1 MKIEVSATRM
11 ELMNLRRRLGV
22 AVRGHKLLKDK
33 LDELMRHF
41 LRMIKGYK
49 ALHQE
54 VEELIL
60 GAHKHFLFARATMT
74 PIDLREA
81 LMVSAE
87 RQLTV
92 SVSWENI
99 MNVRVPKMEIE
110 GEVSTGQYGYLTT
123 SADLDLAIAL
133 YKKVLPK
140 LLGLAEKR
148 RSLEI
153 LATEIEST
161 RRRVNALEYV
171 LIPTIEETIHD
182 IVMRMNELERS
193 NLTRLMR
200 VKEIVRRH

>member
-1 MKIEVSATRM
+1 MM
-11 ELMNLRRRLGV
+11 
-22 AVRGHKLLKDK
+22 
-33 LDELMRHF
+33 
-41 LRMIKGYK
+41 
-49 ALHQE
+49 
-54 VEELIL
+54 
-60 GAHKHFLFARATMT
+60 
-74 PIDLREA
+74 
-81 LMVSAE
+81 SAE

-99 MNVRVPKMEIE
+99 MNVRIPKMEIE

-133 YKKVLPK
+133 YKNVLPK

-148 RSLEI
+148 SSLEI
-153 LATEIEST
+153 LATEIETT

>member
-1 MKIEVSATRM
+1 MKINVSATRM
-11 ELMNLRRRLGV
+11 ELMNLRKRHAV

-33 LDELMRHF
+33 LDELMRRF

-54 VEELIL
+54 VEELFL
-60 GAHKHFLFARATMT
+60 KGHKHFLFARALMS

-81 LMVSAE
+81 LMAKTDG
-87 RQLTV
+87 QL
-92 SVSWENI
+92 SISISWDNI
-99 MNVRVPKMEIE
+99 MSVRVPRMKIE
-110 GEVSTGQYGYLTT
+110 GDVVSGHYGYANTC
-123 SADLDLAIAL
+123 ADLDLAMAL

-140 LLGLAEKR
+140 LLELAEKR
-148 RSLEI
+148 RSLEL

-161 RRRVNALEYV
+161 RRRVNALEYI

-182 IVMRMNELERS
+182 IIMRMNELERS

-200 VKEIVRRH
+200 VKEIVRKR

>member
-60 GAHKHFLFARATMT
+60 EAHKHFLFARATMT

-99 MNVRVPKMEIE
+99 MNVRVPKMEIK

-148 RSLEI
+148 SSLEI

-200 VKEIVRRH
+200 VKEIVRKH

>member
-54 VEELIL
+54 VEEFIL

-81 LMVSAE
+81 LMTSAE

-148 RSLEI
+148 SSLEI

-161 RRRVNALEYV
+161 RRRVNALEYI

-200 VKEIVRRH
+200 VKEIVRKH